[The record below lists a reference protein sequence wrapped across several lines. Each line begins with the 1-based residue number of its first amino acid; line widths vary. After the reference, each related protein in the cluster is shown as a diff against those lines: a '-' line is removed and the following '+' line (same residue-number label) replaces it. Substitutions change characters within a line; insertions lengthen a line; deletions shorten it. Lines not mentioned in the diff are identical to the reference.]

1 MKKSDFAR
9 LVDKAFIP
17 LESQYQ
23 FKRVA
28 SSFHSGGVE
37 VTFQNPTTEL
47 CLNYEIGSFPWIT
60 IGDIKNPKED
70 RVSLDW
76 LLVELDQRESP
87 TPDETFF
94 PKGMEDN
101 QLEAELQTKIK
112 ELLKFG
118 KEMLAGDF
126 SLMPK
131 IKTRA
136 DDYLAEC
143 RKIADRY
150 KTS

>member
-9 LVDKAFIP
+9 LVDKSFAP

-47 CLNYEIGSFPWIT
+47 CLNYEIGTYPWIT
-60 IGDIKNPKED
+60 IGDMQNPKED
-70 RVSLDW
+70 RISLDW
-76 LLVELDQRESP
+76 LLVEVGEREAP

-94 PKGMEDN
+94 PLEMEDDDLESELHKKSE
-101 QLEAELQTKIK
+101 QLIR
-112 ELLKFG
+112 FG
-118 KEMLAGDF
+118 AEMLKGDF
-126 SLMPK
+126 SMLPALK
-131 IKTRA
+131 VRA
-136 DDYLAEC
+136 ENYLAEC

-150 KTS
+150 KS